1 MSWIFVLLIL
11 ALSIMLVLNIKINDK
26 LYKAY
31 KDKEQS
37 YNAAMACLTD
47 LTNTLNDHLDS
58 NLTIA
63 ENDYEIKVIGEIK
76 YLVKD

>member
-1 MSWIFVLLIL
+1 MIWFIIILLSLLLIL
-11 ALSIMLVLNIKINDK
+11 YIFMYNK

-31 KDKEQS
+31 KDKEQR
-37 YNAAMACLTD
+37 YNAAMSCLTD
-47 LTNTLNDHLDS
+47 LTNTLNDHLES

>member
-1 MSWIFVLLIL
+1 MIWFIIILLSL
-11 ALSIMLVLNIKINDK
+11 LLVLYIFMYNK

-31 KDKEQS
+31 KDKEQR

-58 NLTIA
+58 NLTVT
-63 ENDYEIKVIGEIK
+63 ENHDGEIRVVGEIK
-76 YLVKD
+76 YLVKN

>member
-1 MSWIFVLLIL
+1 MIWFIIILLSL
-11 ALSIMLVLNIKINDK
+11 LLVLYIFMYNR

-31 KDKEQS
+31 KDKEQR
-37 YNAAMACLTD
+37 YNAAMVCLTD
-47 LTNTLNDHLDS
+47 LTNILNDHLDS

-63 ENDYEIKVIGEIK
+63 ENDYEIKVIGKIK

>member
-1 MSWIFVLLIL
+1 MIWFITILLSLLLIL
-11 ALSIMLVLNIKINDK
+11 YIFLYNL

-31 KDKEQS
+31 KDKEQR

-47 LTNTLNDHLDS
+47 LVNTLNDNLDS

>member
-1 MSWIFVLLIL
+1 MV
-11 ALSIMLVLNIKINDK
+11 MYNK
-26 LYKAY
+26 LYGAY
-31 KDKEQS
+31 KDKEQR

-47 LTNTLNDHLDS
+47 LINTLNDHLDS

>member
-1 MSWIFVLLIL
+1 MSSIIIILLTL
-11 ALSIMLVLNIKINDK
+11 LLTGYMFMYNK

-31 KDKEQS
+31 KDKEQR
-37 YNAAMACLTD
+37 YNSAMACLTD
-47 LTNTLNDHLDS
+47 LVSTLNDHLDS

-63 ENDYEIKVIGEIK
+63 ENDYEIKVVGEIK